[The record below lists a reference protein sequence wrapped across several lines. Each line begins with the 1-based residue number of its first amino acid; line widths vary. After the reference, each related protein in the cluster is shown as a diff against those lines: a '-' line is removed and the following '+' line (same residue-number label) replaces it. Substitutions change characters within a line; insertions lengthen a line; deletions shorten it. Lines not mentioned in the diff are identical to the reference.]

1 MSLEVLGG
9 TTEGNE
15 LAELLRRAVDDAAT
29 IPPNEYGE
37 HRFLI
42 LTPARLRPY
51 VERFTLDWLQHGD
64 HPELHP
70 GMVIGVHSFSSLV
83 RSQVRLD
90 RIKPVVGGFTLRAFL
105 SQRMLHEPELFRKA
119 GEVFGSADQFAQQV
133 TELVNAGVTA
143 ADLEHLR
150 GADGH
155 NTRLR
160 ALGLLVDSVS
170 ERFGDSRVLQGGTA
184 LNAIDWVRENGER
197 LHCYVHG
204 FERVSAAEL
213 RLLAEIAQ
221 HAHMVVT
228 DSAAFTPDYLHVLR
242 GERIDAGLP
251 DLVSGPDRHPQ
262 VVPAS
267 GPVSEV
273 RLAAERI
280 ASLLADGVPAS
291 EVLVTARDLSPYRAL
306 VETEF
311 AAHGIALN
319 STPAATMADHPLSA
333 LLLGLL
339 DPALYEDVDAADPM
353 RLRAKT
359 NVMLRVY
366 RSGLI
371 RSEAKVPR
379 SDLDRLE
386 NALITENPLD
396 VWHGRASS
404 GFVNDSMARIR
415 AFIDQAYPVFV
426 PGPRV
431 TVRKAMTGMVRFL
444 TKYKVNI
451 SLRNLKKEGDAR
463 DFMFEQ
469 TRQVWNK
476 IMGTLDEFV
485 ELLGDE
491 RFADFA
497 PTFADNLKSM
507 LSMEPLSVKPK
518 ALNAVDVI
526 AFPTT
531 MHPYRYVY
539 VLGASESQLPAIPH
553 ESGLLD
559 DSERKEIAD
568 ALEASGKRIPAE
580 ALRGLT
586 TERKARREP
595 LAFNRLL
602 VYAEH
607 VIISCPKSLGG
618 YAQSPSSYMLRLF
631 GRTLPEHWYGE
642 TDHEQGSAA
651 KLVSAPAHG
660 VAPETARLL
669 ITKPEDPDDADGR
682 RFLPASVSSI
692 ETYYKNP
699 YEYFLQRGL
708 RLKPLKPFQLD
719 PALEGTY
726 YHGVLEH
733 ALNMWIGTSDGMDMR
748 DEQPTAAELN
758 EYIDRCS
765 GLADRSARSGGSADW
780 RPVEEDPRLSVL
792 DSSNRMRAI
801 HRQMVGTLHTF
812 AEHLEESW
820 ALVTANLKFNGEKV
834 TGARLVPYAAEHQFG
849 KPRGTHDPAA
859 QEGFGGKVWP
869 YLDGDVIDG
878 IPVRVSGKIDRL
890 DVLRRDGASGQPS
903 ERRGDALFVL
913 DYKSSSKELF
923 GAPPRGSGPNDKGSA
938 VFYGHEL
945 QLLTYAQV
953 TKANASLPIAGAMF
967 LPIKVKNSLFSDG
980 SKLSKKADSSI
991 TLFSPA
997 GTDMPGISLPPADF
1011 SMKLNQ
1017 GSMVCC
1023 GWNLKSHWIFNSSK
1037 TESLFEF
1044 ALFKI
1049 NDAAQHILDGDLPV
1063 KPYRAINTNGE
1074 ESDNGMKFSDYG
1086 SIMALDLIDDEL
1098 YDEQPPVTVDKLLC
1112 PCEPDINEYD
1122 E

>member
-9 TTEGNE
+9 ATEGNE
-15 LAELLRRAVDDAAT
+15 LAELLHRVVDDATA
-29 IPPNEYGE
+29 IPPIEQE
-37 HRFLI
+37 KHHFII

-51 VERFTLDWLQHGD
+51 VERFTLDWLQHGE
-64 HPELHP
+64 HPELRP
-70 GMVIGVHSFSSLV
+70 GMTIGVHSFSSLV
-83 RSQVRLD
+83 KSQVRLD

-105 SQRMLHEPELFRKA
+105 SQRMLREPDLFRKA
-119 GEVFGSADQFAQQV
+119 GEVFGSTDQFAQQV

-143 ADLEHLR
+143 EDLEHVH
-150 GADGH
+150 GTDGH
-155 NTRLR
+155 DTRLH
-160 ALGLLVDSVS
+160 ALGLLINSVT

-213 RLLAEIAQ
+213 RLLAEIAR
-221 HAHMVVT
+221 HAHMVVVNH
-228 DSAAFTPDYLHVLR
+228 AAYTPDYLRVLE
-242 GERIDAGLP
+242 GEHIGNVLP
-251 DLVSGPDRHPQ
+251 ELASGPDRHPQ
-262 VVPAS
+262 VVPTS

-273 RLAAERI
+273 RVAAERI
-280 ASLLADGVPAS
+280 ASLLGSGVPAN
-291 EVLVTARDLSPYRAL
+291 EILVTARDLSPYRAL

-319 STPAATMADHPLSA
+319 STPAATMADHPLA
-333 LLLGLL
+333 VLLLGLL
-339 DPALYEDVDAADPM
+339 DPALYEDVDAAAPAQ
-353 RLRAKT
+353 LRAKT
-359 NVMLRVY
+359 NAMLRVY

-371 RSEAKVPR
+371 RGEAKVPR
-379 SDLDRLE
+379 SDLDRVE
-386 NALITENPLD
+386 NALIVENPLD
-396 VWHGRASS
+396 VWHGCASS
-404 GFVNDSMARIR
+404 AFVNDSMARIR
-415 AFIDQAYPVFV
+415 AFIEQAHSVFV

-444 TKYKVNI
+444 TKHKVNM

-463 DFMFEQ
+463 EFMFEQ
-469 TRQVWNK
+469 TRQVWGK

-531 MHPYRYVY
+531 MHPYCYVY

-559 DSERKEIAD
+559 DSERRQIAD
-568 ALEASGKRIPAE
+568 AVEASGKRIPAE

-602 VYAEH
+602 AYAEH
-607 VIISCPKSLGG
+607 VIISCPKSVEG
-618 YAQSPSSYMLRLF
+618 YAQSPSSYVLRLF
-631 GRTLPEHWYGE
+631 GHALPEHWYDE
-642 TDHEQGSAA
+642 TAHEQGSAA
-651 KLVSAPAHG
+651 NLVDAPAHG
-660 VAPETARLL
+660 VAPETVRLL
-669 ITKPEDPDDADGR
+669 ITKPENPDDPDGR

-708 RLKPLKPFQLD
+708 RLKPLQPFQLD
-719 PALEGTY
+719 AALEGTY

-733 ALNMWIGTSDGMDMR
+733 ALNMWMGKSDGMR
-748 DEQPTAAELN
+748 DEQPTAAELS
-758 EYIDRCS
+758 EYVDRCS
-765 GLADRSARSGGSADW
+765 GFAEYSKPSDGNADW
-780 RPVEEDPRLSVL
+780 LPIEEDPRLSVL

-812 AEHLEESW
+812 AEHLEQSW
-820 ALVTANLKFNGEKV
+820 AQVTANLKFNGKKV

-849 KPRGTHDPAA
+849 KPRGAHDPAA
-859 QEGFGGKVWP
+859 QEGFGGKGWP

-890 DVLRRDGASGQPS
+890 DVLRREGASGQPS
-903 ERRGDALFVL
+903 ERKGDALFVL
-913 DYKSSSKELF
+913 DYKSSPKDLF
-923 GAPPRGSGPNDKGSA
+923 GAPPKDSEPNDKGSA

-953 TKANASLPIAGAMF
+953 ARANGSLPIAGAMF
-967 LPIKVKNSLFSDG
+967 LPIKVKGASFSDG
-980 SKLSKKADSSI
+980 SKPSKKADSPI
-991 TLFSPA
+991 TFFSPA
-997 GTDMPGISLPPADF
+997 GTGMPGLSCLPANF
-1011 SMKLNQ
+1011 SMGLNC
-1017 GSMVCC
+1017 GSMFCG
-1023 GWNLKSHWIFNSSK
+1023 GWNLKISNTSHWNFNSSE

-1063 KPYRAINTNGE
+1063 KPYRAINTAGE

-1086 SIMALDLIDDEL
+1086 SIMAFDLIDDEL
-1098 YDEQPPVTVDKLLC
+1098 YDEQAPITVNELLSKC
-1112 PCEPDINEYD
+1112 GPDINE
-1122 E
+1122 